1 MIFYHNKKKPARKE
15 NRYKRK
21 KRTAWLCFLCTLLI
35 TGAVFFI
42 PDELKAAVQEE
53 RKETEKADEGQV
65 SESLLQEM
73 ELESVQN
80 VIDEMLGE
88 GRFSLTEALAQ
99 LMSGEQ
105 PFSKEAWIQFVKQI
119 FFSQLE
125 IQKGMLVRVFLLT
138 VTAAVFFQFTSA
150 FDQGQIENISFYV
163 LYLLLFTML
172 AHSFGN
178 LSSQLEQNLMVMK
191 NFMQGLAPAY
201 FLAVAASAGASS
213 AAVFYQMVLILVWL
227 IQWVLLSFVLPAAD
241 LYVLLK
247 MINHLSKEEMLSKL
261 AQLLKSFV
269 DWSLKT
275 MLGIVVGMQVIQS
288 MIAPVIDS
296 LKRSAV
302 GKTASAIPGVGN
314 AINAV
319 TEIVLTS
326 AVLVRNCLGVSFVV
340 ILLLWS
346 AGPVLQYGIL
356 AAAYKI
362 LAAFTQPVSDVR
374 MVGCLSSMG
383 DGCGMLLRILVTAE
397 VLSMITI
404 AVLAVS
410 FGGGR

>member
-125 IQKGMLVRVFLLT
+125 IQKGMLT
-138 VTAAVFFQFTSA
+138 
-150 FDQGQIENISFYV
+150 
-163 LYLLLFTML
+163 
-172 AHSFGN
+172 
-178 LSSQLEQNLMVMK
+178 
-191 NFMQGLAPAY
+191 
-201 FLAVAASAGASS
+201 
-213 AAVFYQMVLILVWL
+213 
-227 IQWVLLSFVLPAAD
+227 
-241 LYVLLK
+241 
-247 MINHLSKEEMLSKL
+247 
-261 AQLLKSFV
+261 
-269 DWSLKT
+269 
-275 MLGIVVGMQVIQS
+275 
-288 MIAPVIDS
+288 
-296 LKRSAV
+296 
-302 GKTASAIPGVGN
+302 
-314 AINAV
+314 
-319 TEIVLTS
+319 
-326 AVLVRNCLGVSFVV
+326 
-340 ILLLWS
+340 
-346 AGPVLQYGIL
+346 
-356 AAAYKI
+356 
-362 LAAFTQPVSDVR
+362 
-374 MVGCLSSMG
+374 
-383 DGCGMLLRILVTAE
+383 
-397 VLSMITI
+397 
-404 AVLAVS
+404 
-410 FGGGR
+410 